1 MMYEMMKTQ
10 RSNARDN
17 KELEDVVIYNDNE
30 EIISGWQYKQS
41 FGLNIASIV
50 DNSPL

>member
-10 RSNARDN
+10 SNARDN
-17 KELEDVVIYNDNE
+17 QELKGVVICDDNE

-41 FGLNIASIV
+41 FGLILLLIV

>member
-30 EIISGWQYKQS
+30 EIISGWQYKAKFWS
-41 FGLNIASIV
+41 HIASII